1 MPNYGN
7 KQYPQNRI
15 DIVLAVLTVVAKS
28 HVKIFVAITDTKR
41 LTDCPKNY
49 DEILRKQ
56 KTLLSWPNRL
66 FQKDRDKT
74 ASAAR
79 ILSPNPT
86 RRPLPCLLIQSFFY
100 GAESTVF
107 MSGTKTRNILWHP
120 DYFLDNVYVLTV
132 LYCSTTILLK

>member
-1 MPNYGN
+1 MAISNTPKIGSISFW
-7 KQYPQNRI
+7 QS
-15 DIVLAVLTVVAKS
+15 LVAKS

-66 FQKDRDKT
+66 FKKDLDKT

-79 ILSPNPT
+79 ILSPNRT
-86 RRPLPCLLIQSFFY
+86 RRPLPCLLFQSFFY
-100 GAESTVF
+100 AFNRQHSFSSTLYVSLIF
-107 MSGTKTRNILWHP
+107 IR
-120 DYFLDNVYVLTV
+120 VLT
-132 LYCSTTILLK
+132 LLNLTTIIFGRPIGI

>member
-1 MPNYGN
+1 MAISNTPKIGSISFW
-7 KQYPQNRI
+7 QS
-15 DIVLAVLTVVAKS
+15 LVAKS

-79 ILSPNPT
+79 ILSPNPK
-86 RRPLPCLLIQSFFY
+86 RQPLPCLLNKSFFY
-100 GAESTVF
+100 GGDVCVRERFV
-107 MSGTKTRNILWHP
+107 
-120 DYFLDNVYVLTV
+120 YFDFVRMDV
-132 LYCSTTILLK
+132 LYTWTFCKEKCF